1 MSVLEQIKELIM
13 NATKILIVTHENPD
27 GDAIGSSLGF
37 MNGLIKLGKDVDV
50 AIPQINEMYSFLPGF
65 ELLKKEINADEY
77 DLCIALD
84 SSDLER
90 LGELKP
96 A

>member
-50 AIPQINEMYSFLPGF
+50 AIPQINEM
-65 ELLKKEINADEY
+65 
-77 DLCIALD
+77 
-84 SSDLER
+84 
-90 LGELKP
+90 
-96 A
+96 